1 MPLIE
6 VRTCRNGYQLKIEGH
21 KNEYMYFSPIQ
32 LVTGVMTH
40 VGMGLNEQMTATQRD
55 DFLEA
60 CQQCKDTKSN
70 LRMLDLKNKQLA
82 DWQQRYNRVVYR
94 LIDERSHLLDVVSAA
109 RTIINANGSLADAI
123 KQLRHALRNTSQM
136 KPLKLKDFNIK
147 SDAIT
152 DAEEGDTDYGE
163 E

>member
-6 VRTCRNGYQLKIEGH
+6 VRTCKNGYQLKIEGH
-21 KNEYMYFSPIQ
+21 KNEYMYFSPIG

-55 DFLEA
+55 DFVEA

-70 LRMLDLKNKQLA
+70 LRVLDLKNKQLA

-94 LIDERSHLLDVVSAA
+94 LINERDHLLEITSAA
-109 RTIINANGSLADAI
+109 HRIANGDGSLGEAL
-123 KQLRHALRNTSQM
+123 KQLKHALRNTSQM
-136 KPLKLKDFNIK
+136 KPLMLKDFNIK
-147 SDAIT
+147 SDAII
-152 DAEEGDTDYGE
+152 DAQEGDTDGE